1 MRTDFDAQWEQ
12 LAEEVMSGMKEWRL
26 QHPRAS
32 LREIESALDER
43 LGRMRARMLQDAVL
57 ASSAADI
64 KATQEAERPVCAEC
78 GGELAERTRAVRHLV
93 TQHNQTLELERSY
106 GVCSQCGGGV
116 FPPGRRTGVVT
127 GESDP

>member
-1 MRTDFDAQWEQ
+1 MRTDFDARWEQ

-26 QHPRAS
+26 QHPKAS
-32 LREIESALDER
+32 LREIENALDER
-43 LGRMRARMLQDAVL
+43 LGRMRARMLQDAAL

-64 KATQEAERPVCAEC
+64 QAAQEAERPVCVEC
-78 GGELAERTRAVRHLV
+78 GGKLVERTRAVRRLV
-93 TQHNQTLELERSY
+93 TQHNQTLEFKRSY
-106 GVCSQCGGGV
+106 GVCSRCGAGV